1 MVYPELTPDQLKRFR
16 QFLVDVRFAKSQTDA
31 RKMTPDKK
39 SCHEVFLK
47 LMQHV
52 HAGCPY
58 DIVEQLMLP
67 IADVCD
73 LYVVDDDLPE
83 PLVTK
88 LDQLGPE
95 PKELLVTKPE
105 PEQPESKPKEVVKRV
120 RGGGK
125 KPKKSTFLVAF
136 EPIQLD
142 RLKQLGGNVSNH
154 IRAAVDYYLDLKRIG
169 EKPEGGDDG

>member
-1 MVYPELTPDQLKRFR
+1 MEYPELTQDQLKRFR
-16 QFLVDVRFAKSQTDA
+16 QFLVDVRFAKSLTDA

-58 DIVEQLMLP
+58 DIVEQLTLP

-73 LYVVDDDLPE
+73 LYVVDDDLPG

-88 LDQLGPE
+88 LDLGPE
-95 PKELLVTKPE
+95 PKEPLVTKPE
-105 PEQPESKPKEVVKRV
+105 SEPKSQRGRGRGKNPAKRV
-120 RGGGK
+120 T
-125 KPKKSTFLVAF
+125 SVAL
-136 EPIQLD
+136 EPSLYSDLEQISLAEERSVGSVI
-142 RLKQLGGNVSNH
+142 RLAIK
-154 IRAAVDYYLDLKRIG
+154 YYLDSKRIG
-169 EKPEGGDDG
+169 EKPDGVDDG